1 MVGMATW
8 EDGPEYAP
16 IERPD
21 GFAQPMVSPLE
32 NPPPFEQMAALAP
45 KDRPAFADPPAPVAP
60 LATLVPPVEAARDP
74 AMPFEVVSST
84 MTSDSAWG
92 AAHWSPPTGPPA
104 GTWGPPGALVA
115 AGTPP
120 TSAGADGY
128 PAPSAATSPW
138 PPPTQPLVA
147 TSGPPHNIS
156 GFPAPG
162 TAEWFRPAPY
172 GQSAPAP
179 AVDFRQVLSAATPGL
194 LICLLVGGFLYLV
207 SPIMLGVAFALS
219 GRVRAAATTVRR
231 ALLIAVVVLGVLAL
245 IGALTNDTG
254 FADWWGFVGGCALVI
269 CWLMLG
275 AVLLLVYRGLK
286 NPGGPAPNRSPWG

>member
-1 MVGMATW
+1 MGGMATW

-21 GFAQPMVSPLE
+21 DFAQPMVAPLE

-60 LATLVPPVEAARDP
+60 LATLVPPVEAPRDP
-74 AMPFEVVSST
+74 AVPFEVASSA
-84 MTSDSAWG
+84 MTSASAWG

-104 GTWGPPGALVA
+104 GTWGPPTAAIPGGA
-115 AGTPP
+115 TPP
-120 TSAGADGY
+120 GVNGLAAAPPNAG
-128 PAPSAATSPW
+128 SHW
-138 PPPTQPLVA
+138 PPPTQPLVPA
-147 TSGPPHNIS
+147 SGPPQNVS

-162 TAEWFRPAPY
+162 TADWFRPAPH
-172 GQSAPAP
+172 GQSAPAA
-179 AVDFRQVLSAATPGL
+179 AVDIRQVLSAATPGV

-219 GRVRAAATTVRR
+219 GRVKAAAVTVRR
-231 ALLIAVVVLGVLAL
+231 ALLIAIVVLGVLAL
-245 IGALTNDTG
+245 VGALTNDTG
-254 FADWWGFVGGCALVI
+254 FADWWAFVGGCALII

-275 AVLLLVYRGLK
+275 TVLFLVYRGLK
-286 NPGGPAPNRSPWG
+286 NPGGPPQYRSPWG